1 MPRGMQ
7 NLNARC
13 SNLEDLAVVG
23 NMGLEFWVGIGAK
36 DNGSSGGLRQCNVPG
51 DKVCVKVGLKNVLDA

>member
-1 MPRGMQ
+1 MPGGVHH
-7 NLNARC
+7 LNGRS

-51 DKVCVKVGLKNVLDA
+51 DKVCVKVGLKNVLNA